1 MAKYKTDSLER
12 AEKNLNLM
20 IKLEGRVNFLKTI
33 SKFYNSE
40 HFFLIR
46 FDKFSC

>member
-1 MAKYKTDSLER
+1 MAKYKTDSWREGR
-12 AEKNLNLM
+12 KEIILM
-20 IKLEGRVNFLKTI
+20 MKLEGRVNFLKTI

-46 FDKFSC
+46 FNKFSC